1 MQSTTTPGQ
10 GAEVVSVASR
20 ERRRLGLLS
29 LFAAIYTYALILFGG
44 IVRITGSG
52 MGCGPDW
59 PRCNGR
65 WIPPFT
71 FATLIEY
78 THRLLA
84 AGISIVV
91 LAVFAYA
98 IVQRARPGFSGR
110 AGLLRPLMLGAALL
124 IVQILLGAI
133 TVRLDL
139 PTSVTVIHFITAS
152 LFMATLIVTAVR
164 AGAFGDAPIRAA
176 RAADAARG
184 AANVALAAAV
194 LGLMVVSFG
203 AVTANM
209 VGAPLA
215 CQGFPLCNGN
225 LLPAAD
231 VPAMHAH
238 WGHRLLALLLLLHV
252 VGAVLVARRRGAS
265 SAVVRA
271 ATASLILVLTQI
283 AVAAA
288 LVLLYL
294 PKPLQALHLAVGT
307 AVWFGL
313 VVWLSLARRDVLR
326 DTAASA

>member
-1 MQSTTTPGQ
+1 MPSPTISGLDVELATGS
-10 GAEVVSVASR
+10 ER
-20 ERRRLGLLS
+20 ERRRLGSLA
-29 LFAAIYTYALILFGG
+29 LFAAIYTYSLILFGG

-59 PRCNGR
+59 PRCNGH

-71 FATLIEY
+71 VATLIEY

-84 AGISIVV
+84 AGISVVV

-98 IVQRARPGFSGR
+98 IVYRARSGFSGR
-110 AGLLRPLMLGAALL
+110 GGLLRPLMLGAVLL

-139 PTSVTVIHFITAS
+139 PTSVTVVHFITAL

-164 AGAFGDAPIRAA
+164 AGAFGDSPTRPA

-184 AANVALAAAV
+184 AANMALAASV
-194 LGLMVVSFG
+194 LGLAAVSFG

-225 LLPAAD
+225 LLPSAD
-231 VPAMHAH
+231 VPPMHAH
-238 WGHRLLALLLLLHV
+238 WGHRLLALLLLLHT
-252 VGAVLVARRRGAS
+252 VGAALAARRRGAS

-271 ATASLILVLTQI
+271 ASASLILVLVQI

-294 PKPLQALHLAVGT
+294 PKPLQALHLAVG
-307 AVWFGL
+307 AAIWFSLIVW
-313 VVWLSLARRDVLR
+313 SALARRDVLHA
-326 DTAASA
+326 TAATA

>member
-1 MQSTTTPGQ
+1 MQSTTAPEIDTEG
-10 GAEVVSVASR
+10 VTRDLR
-20 ERRRLGLLS
+20 ERRRLGALS
-29 LFAAIYTYALILFGG
+29 LFAALYTYGLILFGG

-71 FATLIEY
+71 LETLIEY

-84 AGISIVV
+84 AGISVVV

-98 IVQRARPGFSGR
+98 IVHRARPGFGGR
-110 AGLLRPLMLGAALL
+110 GGLLRPLMLGAALL
-124 IVQILLGAI
+124 VVQILLGAV

-139 PTSVTVIHFITAS
+139 PTSVTVVHFITAS

-164 AGAFGDAPIRAA
+164 AGAFGDAPARAA
-176 RAADAARG
+176 RSTDEARS
-184 AANVALAAAV
+184 AANMALAASV
-194 LGLMVVSFG
+194 LGLVVVSLG

-209 VGAPLA
+209 AGAPLA

-225 LLPAAD
+225 LLPAPD
-231 VPAMHAH
+231 VPPMHAH
-238 WGHRLLALLLLLHV
+238 WGHRLLAFLLLLHSI
-252 VGAVLVARRRGAS
+252 GAVLSARRRGAS

-271 ATASLILVLTQI
+271 ATVSLLLVLTQI
-283 AVAAA
+283 GVAAA

-294 PKPLQALHLAVGT
+294 PKQLQALHLAVG
-307 AVWFGL
+307 AAIWFSL
-313 VVWLSLARRDVLR
+313 VVWIALARRDVLHAA
-326 DTAASA
+326 TATA

>member
-1 MQSTTTPGQ
+1 MPSRTLSSVDVEPTTRD
-10 GAEVVSVASR
+10 SR
-20 ERRRLGLLS
+20 ERRRLGSLS
-29 LFAAIYTYALILFGG
+29 LFAALYTYSLILFGG

-71 FATLIEY
+71 LETLIEY

-84 AGISIVV
+84 AGISVVV
-91 LAVFAYA
+91 LAVFVYA
-98 IVQRARPGFSGR
+98 FVHRARPGFSGR
-110 AGLLRPLMLGAALL
+110 SGLLRPLMLGAALL

-139 PTSVTVIHFITAS
+139 PTSVTVVHFITAT
-152 LFMATLIVTAVR
+152 LFMATLIVTAAR
-164 AGAFGDAPIRAA
+164 AGAFGDASLRAA
-176 RAADAARG
+176 RGSAAAKS
-184 AANVALAAAV
+184 AANMALAAAV
-194 LGLMVVSFG
+194 LGLLVISFG

-231 VPAMHAH
+231 VPPMHAH
-238 WGHRLLALLLLLHV
+238 WGHRLLAFLLLLHV
-252 VGAVLVARRRGAS
+252 AGAVLTARRRGAS
-265 SAVVRA
+265 SAVTRA
-271 ATASLILVLTQI
+271 ATATLLLVLTQI
-283 AVAAA
+283 GVAAA

-294 PKPLQALHLAVGT
+294 PKQLQALHLAVGV
-307 AVWFGL
+307 ALWFSL
-313 VVWLSLARRDVLR
+313 VVWVALARRDVLHGG
-326 DTAASA
+326 AASA